1 MYGGGCHLTFVNPC
15 TLIEFL
21 FHYTNAIASKT
32 TLLVESVK
40 INIITDYTN
49 INL

>member
-21 FHYTNAIASKT
+21 FHYMNAIASKNKV
-32 TLLVESVK
+32 LVESEK
-40 INIITDYTN
+40 ANIITD
-49 INL
+49 